1 MQNYYECNSCNYKS
15 TRKTNANRHIKLVHK
30 GNAHAFNFKTGQ
42 ASSTHS
48 DKTLTQRTKADVSV
62 DDALFVQSIGKMMEP
77 FESLESL
84 SAVLPP
90 NIKNYYLSQ
99 ILRISL
105 LTNDPAAFINEQVKQ
120 NRSYFFLRKLATYLS
135 NTGPLS
141 VSKAE
146 NFIRV
151 AIISCYHSKKA
162 MGTNQ
167 TIKASLD
174 SKDMNSELSHAVAAS
189 LFDKAKAK
197 GIVRQI
203 LATDPENKIG
213 KTIMNYID
221 SNH

>member
-1 MQNYYECNSCNYKS
+1 
-15 TRKTNANRHIKLVHK
+15 VHK

-48 DKTLTQRTKADVSV
+48 DKTLTQSTNTDMSM
-62 DDALFVQSIGKMMEP
+62 DDALFVQSIGKMMGP

-84 SAVLPP
+84 STVLPP
-90 NIKNYYLSQ
+90 KIKNYYLSQ
-99 ILRISL
+99 ILQISF

-120 NRSYFFLRKLATYLS
+120 IKPYFFLRKLATYLS

-146 NFIRV
+146 NFIRA
-151 AIISCYHSKKA
+151 AIISCYQSNKA
-162 MGTNQ
+162 KGTNQ

-189 LFDKAKAK
+189 LFDKEKAK

-221 SNH
+221 SNS